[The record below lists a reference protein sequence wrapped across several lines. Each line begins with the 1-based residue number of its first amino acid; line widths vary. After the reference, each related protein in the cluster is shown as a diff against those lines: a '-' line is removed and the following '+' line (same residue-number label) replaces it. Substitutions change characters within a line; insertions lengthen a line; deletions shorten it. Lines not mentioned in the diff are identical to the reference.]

1 MPKTFY
7 TDRDIQDLFTQGVT
21 SLVVNDDVVV
31 TDLGRERAM
40 KLGFELIREAEKA
53 GPPSAPVRPYIT
65 KQPSPTGSVAMSA
78 KQQTPTNT
86 KADLEKRVFDAVV
99 AKVGGS
105 VDPKLLE
112 TIIKRVLRSVGGD

>member
-7 TDRDIQDLFTQGVT
+7 TERDIQDMFAQGIT

-40 KLGFELIREAEKA
+40 KLGFDLIREADKDN
-53 GPPSAPVRPYIT
+53 PQSAPVRPYIT

-78 KQQTPTNT
+78 KKSAPTTN
-86 KADLEKRVFDAVV
+86 KSDLEKRIYDAVV
-99 AKVGGS
+99 AKVGNS

-112 TIIKRVLRSVGGD
+112 TIIKRVLHNVGGG